1 MYSKMIQMLVK
12 QIILIISKNDGMQRP
27 IQAK

>member
-12 QIILIISKNDGMQRP
+12 QIISIINKHYAMQRP